1 MDNLSPA
8 PKKMEN
14 PMTQPINQDVLN
26 LLKNKGKAN
35 QNPVVEK
42 AKNQLLQVIKQYK
55 LDPKQLIESGKLA
68 STALKNK
75 EMYPIAVQHAI
86 RQGLISPQDVAPQGI
101 DYKLL
106 ANGITA
112 GKLTQQL
119 IDEGK
124 L

>member
-1 MDNLSPA
+1 
-8 PKKMEN
+8 
-14 PMTQPINQDVLN
+14 
-26 LLKNKGKAN
+26 
-35 QNPVVEK
+35 
-42 AKNQLLQVIKQYK
+42 
-55 LDPKQLIESGKLA
+55 
-68 STALKNK
+68 
-75 EMYPIAVQHAI
+75 MYPIAVQHAI

-124 L
+124 I